1 MKKGVVWGFLGL
13 AFLAG
18 SVSAGGQG
26 PVAVSPGAER
36 GEAVVRQACP
46 TFSWTSVPWALTYK
60 VAVFEARG
68 GGIVRTY
75 EAMAA
80 QAAPV
85 LVKEIPGQAFSWT
98 PSADE
103 ALLNGGR
110 YVWYVGAMV
119 NAAQGSWSEGRAFV
133 VAEGPGWGV
142 VSEPPTGGERV
153 KAAESALGSGKADLT
168 GTAKG
173 EFNLAADFRPQDWIG
188 VEGTE
193 GASNTLYGL
202 EAGFGITTG
211 VNNSF
216 FGRQAGY
223 ADTSG
228 YANTSVG
235 RAAGK
240 LNKTGWENTYIGF
253 QAGNKSTADENVF
266 VGARAG
272 LENLSGSDNC
282 FVGHEAGFKN
292 VSGQGNS
299 FFGFQSGYGNDGS
312 WNTVVGAYAGYAI
325 TRGMDNVFIGG
336 SSGEQNSGN
345 DNVFI
350 GKETGRLN
358 NSGYGNV
365 FIGNCAGYN
374 ELGANKLYIENTP
387 STTPL
392 IYGDFSSDKLRFNGA
407 IGIKKTPSYLLE
419 VGTNGAFC
427 NGGVWVDGSSREFKE
442 NIETL
447 PAGEA
452 EAAFDKLEPVK
463 FQYRESDGET
473 YIGFIA
479 EDVPEL
485 VAMNDR
491 KGLNAMDLVAVLT
504 KVVQE
509 QRSALREQHR
519 EILALREDIAK
530 LKEDIRREK

>member
-1 MKKGVVWGFLGL
+1 MKKGVVSGFLGL
-13 AFLAG
+13 ALLAG
-18 SVSAGGQG
+18 SVSAGAQG
-26 PVAVSPGAER
+26 PVAVSPGAEN

-46 TFSWTSVPWALTYK
+46 TFSWTSVLWALAYK

-68 GGIVRTY
+68 GGIVPPY

-80 QAAPV
+80 QAPPV

-119 NAAQGSWSEGRAFV
+119 NAAQGSWSDGRAFA

-142 VSEPPTGGERV
+142 VSEPPAGGERAR
-153 KAAESALGSGKADLT
+153 AAESAPGSGKADLT
-168 GTAKG
+168 EAAKG
-173 EFNLAADFRPQDWIG
+173 EFSLAADFRPRDWIG

-193 GASNTLYGL
+193 GASNTFYGL

-223 ADTSG
+223 ANTSG
-228 YANTSVG
+228 YANTFVG

-240 LNKTGWENTYIGF
+240 LNKTGWENTFIGY

-292 VSGQGNS
+292 VSGQGNA
-299 FFGFQSGYGNDGS
+299 FFGFQSGYGSDGS
-312 WNTVVGAYAGYAI
+312 WNTVLGAYAGYAI
-325 TRGMDNVFIGG
+325 NRGMDNVFIGG

-374 ELGANKLYIENTP
+374 ELGANKLYIDNTP

-392 IYGDFSSDKLRFNGA
+392 IYGDFSSDKLRFNGTV
-407 IGIKKTPSYLLE
+407 GIKTTPTYLFE

-427 NGGVWVDGSSREFKE
+427 NGGAWVDGSSREYKE
-442 NIETL
+442 NIEAL
-447 PAGEA
+447 SAGEA
-452 EAAFDKLEPVK
+452 AEAFDKLEPVK
-463 FQYRESDGET
+463 FKYRGGDAEI
-473 YIGFIA
+473 YVGFIS

-504 KVVQE
+504 KIVQE
-509 QRSALREQHR
+509 QRKILREQQDS
-519 EILALREDIAK
+519 ILALREDIAK